1 MLLTSLITAAEET
14 HSAEAAISPL
24 GIGAIALGILM
35 VLLVG
40 LLMFGKGREHS

>member
-1 MLLTSLITAAEET
+1 MLLTSLITAAEES
-14 HSAEAAISPL
+14 HGQVAVSP
-24 GIGAIALGILM
+24 IAVGAIALGLLL

>member
-14 HSAEAAISPL
+14 HNVETISPL
-24 GIGAIALGILM
+24 GVGGVALG
-35 VLLVG
+35 VLLAMLVA